1 MKKVTL
7 IIDGKEIEAQVNEED
22 LKEVEREREFGRAE
36 KGKVYFYFSQ
46 YFKPKVDSDEFIECD
61 KVLFDS
67 GNYFLTE
74 KECADAARVVS
85 LWLRMKR
92 FADEHNEENLKF
104 TDGYQDKYVI
114 SYDSVTKAV
123 PLIDWKYGLQDMF
136 SIYFDSKETAQK
148 AIDEFHDE
156 LIWYFT
162 EYGKDN

>member
-1 MKKVTL
+1 MKTITL

-74 KECADAARVVS
+74 KECEDTARVVS

-92 FADEHNEENLKF
+92 FADEHNKRKF
-104 TDGYQDKYVI
+104 DFDNVKTRKFFI
-114 SYDSVTKAV
+114 SYNLEKEKLTFFPSMGIKSAF
-123 PLIDWKYGLQDMF
+123 Q
-136 SIYFDSKETAQK
+136 IYFYSAETAHK

-156 LIWYFT
+156 LMWYFT